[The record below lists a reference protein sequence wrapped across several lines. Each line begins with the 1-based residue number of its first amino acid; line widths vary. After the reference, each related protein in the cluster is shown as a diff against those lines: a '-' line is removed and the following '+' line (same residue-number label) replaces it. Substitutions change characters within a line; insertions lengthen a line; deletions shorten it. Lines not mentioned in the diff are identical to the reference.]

1 MDDDDAAGRI
11 ELLPVRKA
19 VSTTP
24 EAARLLRQAVG
35 WFDDQAVAHKSR
47 SGMEALYLGAY
58 EQVSRIS
65 ALLACWEGVRN
76 ADHVRWAFETVH
88 RDVKAKALAV
98 TANDRAK
105 DSPQT
110 ALQARIVSLC
120 GGETGM
126 TMGVLVNRCR
136 KFRREDVE
144 KETAALVAQGV
155 LRAEP
160 PQDRRQSEKYFAA

>member
-1 MDDDDAAGRI
+1 MKTTFNQAQK
-11 ELLPVRKA
+11 KA
-19 VSTTP
+19 I
-24 EAARLLRQAVG
+24 
-35 WFDDQAVAHKSR
+35 AVAALNRAKKLNPQRADSASQAKPPHKSR

-65 ALLACWEGVRN
+65 ALLACWGGVRE
-76 ADHVRWAFETVH
+76 AEHVRWAFETVR
-88 RDVKAKALAV
+88 RDVQAKALAV

-144 KETAALVAQGV
+144 KETAALVAQGA
-155 LRAEP
+155 LRAESFKSANGKETE
-160 PQDRRQSEKYFAA
+160 RFTAN